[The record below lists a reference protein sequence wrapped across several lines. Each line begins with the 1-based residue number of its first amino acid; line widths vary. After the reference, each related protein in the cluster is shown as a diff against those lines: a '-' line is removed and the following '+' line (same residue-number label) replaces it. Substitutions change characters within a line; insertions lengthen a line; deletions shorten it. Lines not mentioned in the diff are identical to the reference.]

1 MNMNMMMMMAMNMM
15 VLIMMIMSTNK
26 HDDDD
31 CDVDDLISSS
41 ATASDDLVSWSRS
54 AVVSFFRAIIAA

>member
-15 VLIMMIMSTNK
+15 VMMMMSTNK

-31 CDVDDLISSS
+31 RDVDDLISSS